1 MNRLSVLACKNRHV
15 VPCCFILF
23 ILVILFMGIFSY
35 LKVKYQNKNMNKSI
49 ITELFITG
57 SDPNFQLYGNC

>member
-1 MNRLSVLACKNRHV
+1 MNMVPACVNRHV

-23 ILVILFMGIFSY
+23 ILVILFLGIFSY

-49 ITELFITG
+49 ITELFITT
-57 SDPNFQLYGNC
+57 NNWK